1 MFKASAHSLL
11 LESPSPCSRIFL
23 GLHGNF
29 WQQTKP
35 TIISYFLSNYSAA
48 HSLHLQKIHNNLRH
62 QWERKF
68 HCFYLSLFTLMILDY
83 FLLRAL
89 RLSNSIY
96 EISCKRS
103 KTYYSYIFHITLS
116 YTKYIQFGHIKQV
129 LNSVCNCTLTKLSMY
144 PRE

>member
-1 MFKASAHSLL
+1 MWGIIRYVQSF
-11 LESPSPCSRIFL
+11 SPQPFVRKPKPMLQNFPWLAWEFLAANKTHNHLIFPQQLFSRTL
-23 GLHGNF
+23 
-29 WQQTKP
+29 
-35 TIISYFLSNYSAA
+35 
-48 HSLHLQKIHNNLRH
+48 LHLQKIHNNLRH

-68 HCFYLSLFTLMILDY
+68 YCFYLSLFTLMILDY

-129 LNSVCNCTLTKLSMY
+129 
-144 PRE
+144 